1 MKELFMTSLSPK
13 VNIGERLIGSGLPAY
28 IIAEL
33 SGNHGGSLNK
43 ALALLR
49 AGASTGADAIKL
61 QVYRPDTITLNVSH
75 GDFAI
80 PEDNAWAKYKNLYNL
95 YEYAHTPWEWLPS
108 LFAEAEKLG
117 VELFGSVFDNSSVDE
132 LEQFPVKAYKIAS
145 PEIVD
150 LGLLKKV
157 AATGKPV
164 IVSTGLAS
172 LGDIARAVDCLT
184 EHGCKD
190 VILLKCT
197 TAYPTPP
204 EEVNLKTV
212 QSLAQAFGC
221 PVGLSDH
228 TVGIGVSIA
237 AVTMGACVIE
247 KHIKL
252 DDGEETVD
260 SFFSLTIN
268 EFKNMIS
275 EIRRAE
281 LAIGKVEYSLTPE
294 AAKNSNGRRSLYV
307 SQTIN
312 AGETITESNIRSV
325 RPGYGLEPKYLPLV
339 LGRKVSQDLHAGDR
353 LSWDVIA

>member
-1 MKELFMTSLSPK
+1 MTVLSHTVK
-13 VNIGERLIGSGLPAY
+13 IGEREVAAGKPAY
-28 IIAEL
+28 VIAEL
-33 SGNHGGSLNK
+33 SGNHGGSLSK
-43 ALALLR
+43 ALELLR

-80 PEDNAWAKYKNLYNL
+80 PQDNAWSKYKNLYHL
-95 YEYAHTPWEWLPS
+95 YEYAHTPWEWLPD

-117 VELFGSVFDNSSVDE
+117 VELFGSVFDNTSVDE
-132 LEQFPVKAYKIAS
+132 LEKFPVRAYKIAS

-157 AATGKPV
+157 AMTNKPV

-172 LGDIARAVDCLT
+172 LSDIARAVDCLT
-184 EHGCKD
+184 EHGCKE

-212 QSLAQAFGC
+212 QSLEQTFNC

-260 SFFSLTIN
+260 SFFSLTVD
-268 EFKNMIS
+268 EFKNMIT

-307 SQTIN
+307 SQDIK
-312 AGETITESNIRSV
+312 AGDSITELNIRSV
-325 RPGYGLEPKYLPLV
+325 RPGYGLAPKYLPLV
-339 LGRKVSQDLHAGDR
+339 LGRKASIDLKAGDR

>member
-1 MKELFMTSLSPK
+1 MKGISQK
-13 VNIGERLIGSGLPAY
+13 VTIGERLVGSGEPAY

-33 SGNHGGSLNK
+33 SGNHGGSLDK
-43 ALALLR
+43 ALELLR

-80 PEDNAWAKYKNLYNL
+80 PKDNAWADYKNLYNL
-95 YEYAHTPWEWLPS
+95 YEYAHTPWEWLPE

-117 VELFGSVFDNSSVDE
+117 VELFGSVFDDSSVDE
-132 LEQFPVKAYKIAS
+132 LELFPVKAYKIAS

-157 AATGKPV
+157 ASTGKPV

-172 LGDIARAVDCLT
+172 LIDVARAVDCLS
-184 EHGCKD
+184 EFGCEEI
-190 VILLKCT
+190 ILLKCT

-212 QSLAQAFGC
+212 QNLQQTFNC

-228 TVGIGVSIA
+228 TVGIGVPIA
-237 AVTMGACVIE
+237 AVTLGASVIE

-260 SFFSLTIN
+260 SFFSLTIE
-268 EFKNMIS
+268 EFKNMIT

-281 LAIGKVEYSLTPE
+281 VAVGKVEYSLTPE
-294 AAKNSNGRRSLYV
+294 AAKNCNGRRSLYV
-307 SQTIN
+307 SKSIK
-312 AGETITESNIRSV
+312 AGEVLTELNIRSV
-325 RPGYGLEPKYLPLV
+325 RPGYGLSPKYLPLV
-339 LGRKVSQDLHAGDR
+339 LGRKASQDLQTGDR
-353 LSWDVIA
+353 LSWEVIA